1 MMLYGLPQ
9 WLMGVVVVGG
19 CVGVVLVA
27 HRLFRWLYPR
37 DFAEQEVSGAMAMMG
52 VAATITSLLLAF
64 AAISVWESASAADA
78 GVMNEAS
85 DCAMLARD
93 LGTYGTPE
101 ALRTRAAVRD
111 YVQMVIQEE
120 WPLLARGESSGK
132 AWAQL
137 DTVFR
142 LAHKIEVRTP
152 HESVF
157 LGVVWSRIN
166 DIVKH
171 RRDRLHAAQSEVPG
185 TLWIVVVGGSLLT
198 FAFAFVLPRTRFSQA
213 LIAGLAAT
221 LGLVFHFIIAMQH
234 PFAGEDGLTAE
245 PLELTVRNLDRW
257 DQEESRLLPPTDP
270 K

>member
-1 MMLYGLPQ
+1 MLYGLPQ

-19 CVGVVLVA
+19 CVGVVLA
-27 HRLFRWLYPR
+27 AYRLFKWLFPR
-37 DFAEQEVSGAMAMMG
+37 EFSEQEVGGAMAMMG

-64 AAISVWESASAADA
+64 SAISVWESASDADA

-93 LGTYGTPE
+93 LAIYGTPE

-111 YVQMVIQEE
+111 YLQLVIRDE
-120 WPLLARGESSGK
+120 WPLLAQGASSDK
-132 AWAQL
+132 AWAQV
-137 DTVFR
+137 DTIFR
-142 LAHKIEVRTP
+142 LAQKLRAQSP
-152 HESVF
+152 HETVF
-157 LGVVWSRIN
+157 LGEILNRIN
-166 DIVKH
+166 AIVKH

-185 TLWIVVVGGSLLT
+185 TLWSVVIAGSLMT
-198 FAFAFVLPRTRFSQA
+198 FSFAFVLPRTGFSQA
-213 LIAGLAAT
+213 LIVGLTAT

-245 PLELTVRNLDRW
+245 PFELTVRNMDRW
-257 DQEESRLLPPTDP
+257 EQAESALLPPLSAT

>member
-1 MMLYGLPQ
+1 MLYGLPQ
-9 WLMGVVVVGG
+9 WLMCVVVVGG
-19 CVGVVLVA
+19 SVGMVLIA
-27 HRLFRWLYPR
+27 HRLFRSLHPHE
-37 DFAEQEVSGAMAMMG
+37 FSEQEVSGAMAVMG

-78 GVMNEAS
+78 GVINEAS
-85 DCAMLARD
+85 DCAALARD

-101 ALRTRAAVRD
+101 ALRTRAAVRE
-111 YVQMVIQEE
+111 YVQTVIQEE
-120 WPLLARGESSGK
+120 WPLLARGESSDK
-132 AWAQL
+132 AWEQL
-137 DTVFR
+137 DTIFR

-157 LGVVWSRIN
+157 MGVIWSRIN

-171 RRDRLHAAQSEVPG
+171 RRDRLHASQSEVPG
-185 TLWIVVVGGSLLT
+185 TLWFVVVTGSLLT

-221 LGLVFHFIIAMQH
+221 LGLVFYFIIGMQH
-234 PFAGEDGLTAE
+234 PFAGDDGLTAE
-245 PLELTVRNLDRW
+245 PLVITVRNLDRW
-257 DQEESRLLPPTDP
+257 EQEESQRQPPSAP